1 VAEIPFA
8 DYALSD
14 HFQNATERQSM
25 KIFSFTRL
33 AVSASA
39 LLLAGTLQAQP
50 PMAPPIQ
57 MFDRDGNGTVSEE
70 EFLQGR
76 AERMAKMAESGRPM
90 RHAGR
95 GLQFSDIDVNKDGE
109 ATLQEFIAARR
120 AMMEQRR
127 AERMAYPPAM
137 RQPGAA
143 MPGPAATM
151 PGMGTGDVA
160 HQAGGCMQKRQQQRM
175 RGRHHGMHGK
185 GKPRQ
190 SFEDIDLDGDGMI
203 SREEFEKHHANR

>member
-1 VAEIPFA
+1 MKTLFIIP
-8 DYALSD
+8 
-14 HFQNATERQSM
+14 
-25 KIFSFTRL
+25 L
-33 AVSASA
+33 AVSVSA

-57 MFDRDGNGTVSEE
+57 MFDKDGNGTVSQE

-90 RHAGR
+90 RHAGQ
-95 GLQFSDIDVNKDGE
+95 GPQFSDIDVNNDGE

-120 AMMEQRR
+120 AMMQQRH

-143 MPGPAATM
+143 MPAPPATM
-151 PGMGTGDVA
+151 AGMNMGDAA
-160 HQAGGCMQKRQQQRM
+160 HQAGGCMQKRHQQRM
-175 RGRHHGMHGK
+175 RAGHHGMHGK

>member
-1 VAEIPFA
+1 
-8 DYALSD
+8 
-14 HFQNATERQSM
+14 M
-25 KIFSFTRL
+25 KPLFITRL
-33 AVSASA
+33 AISASA
-39 LLLAGTLQAQP
+39 LLLAGTLHAQP

-95 GLQFSDIDVNKDGE
+95 GPQFSDIDVNNDGE

-127 AERMAYPPAM
+127 AGRMAYPPAM
-137 RQPGAA
+137 RRPGAA
-143 MPGPAATM
+143 MPGPAAGM
-151 PGMGTGDVA
+151 PGMGPDSAGK
-160 HQAGGCMQKRQQQRM
+160 AGGCMHKRHQQRM
-175 RGRHHGMHGK
+175 RGGHQGMHGK
-185 GKPRQ
+185 GKPRI

-203 SREEFEKHHANR
+203 SPDEFEKHHANR